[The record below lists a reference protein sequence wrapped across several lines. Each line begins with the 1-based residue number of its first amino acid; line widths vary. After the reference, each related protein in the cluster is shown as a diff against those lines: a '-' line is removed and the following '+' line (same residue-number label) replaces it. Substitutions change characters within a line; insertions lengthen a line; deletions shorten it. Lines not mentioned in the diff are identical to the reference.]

1 MTHFGGVLRVDTIRP
16 VVGWLVSGFVGSL
29 VGFKYFLFS
38 PRKLGKLNPF

>member
-29 VGFKYFLFS
+29 VGFKYLLFS
-38 PRKLGKLNPF
+38 PRKLGKMNPF